1 LAAPVHVGR
10 GRAAIRTCWIETTSM
25 VVNATSSQHHRQRLA
40 LAGVLLG
47 QEQEVGLKS
56 KKEEC
61 RSSLLVCNLHSQ
73 QTRQLSKKRTK
84 KKEEEEV
91 MLAGRALALGVTCVG
106 AAQIHPLQKA

>member
-1 LAAPVHVGR
+1 MAAPVHVGR

-73 QTRQLSKKRTK
+73 QTRAAQQKENKEKKRRRGD
-84 KKEEEEV
+84 V
-91 MLAGRALALGVTCVG
+91 GRQGAGARGHLRG